1 MLYRTTVRIDD
12 ELLADLK
19 ALAARQHRTLNSVM
33 EEAFRRMIAAAR
45 EQEQRPKVELPTS
58 GRPGDPHPTWA
69 EIRCRSSLP
78 DTHAPTGAGPN
89 TASAILLLAQRL
101 VRTLPFQVL
110 DRSRRPA

>member
-69 EIRCRSSLP
+69 EIEE
-78 DTHAPTGAGPN
+78 
-89 TASAILLLAQRL
+89 ILEQEDIERYGGG
-101 VRTLPFQVL
+101 
-110 DRSRRPA
+110 RRP